1 MPLQQGIQLI
11 VTVARAGGGYDCS
24 AFDGLALPHPV
35 LVQFEHVDSAS
46 ARSDMDRLAT
56 ALLAELQGSICAN
69 RLQPPCGGH
78 AAGCHALSEADCHK
92 LLVLVGDDFT
102 AAVPANLPQDWFQ
115 TLGNFQVLPVLP
127 DTARPSAPMLLPS
140 PLSAINVAF
149 WSRGIEEAL
158 PAVFQ
163 VAGVTAA
170 QPRIFISYR
179 QTDVAA
185 AAIQLFDVLSHDGFD
200 VFLDHF
206 RVPPGVNFQERLRQ
220 ELGNKAMVL
229 VLESPNL
236 ASSQWVAFEIA
247 EARACGLGLAALN
260 FAGAPQMAGIDPSLR
275 LSLHTGNITPGGE
288 IDDAALSQVRAF
300 VRSQHDRAL
309 LRRRILLEQSFEQ
322 AVVQA
327 GGCAPQRFA
336 DGSFRIVAPTK
347 TYHAWLTPRPP
358 ELPDYHR
365 AHGATLPPAEAVL
378 IGLSQLMEVSRQ
390 RQHEWLAGLCNM
402 TLIDEGMMARA
413 VGDMVRGTL

>member
-11 VTVARAGGGYDCS
+11 VTVAQTGVGYHCYT
-24 AFDGLALPHPV
+24 FDGLALPHPV
-35 LVQFEHVDSAS
+35 LIQFEHVGSAS
-46 ARSDMDRLAT
+46 ASRDMDQLAA

-69 RLQPPCGGH
+69 RLPAPCGGL
-78 AAGCHALSEADCHK
+78 ATICHALREADCQK

-102 AAVPANLPQDWFQ
+102 AAVPSTLAKDWFQ
-115 TLGNFQVLPVLP
+115 TSGNFQVLPVLP
-127 DTARPSAPMLLPS
+127 DTARPRAPMLLS
-140 PLSAINVAF
+140 GPLSAINVAF
-149 WSRGIEEAL
+149 WSQGIEEAL

-163 VAGVTAA
+163 VAGITAA

-206 RVPPGVNFQERLRQ
+206 RVPPGVNFQQRLRQ
-220 ELGNKAMVL
+220 ELGDKAMVL

-236 ASSQWVAFEIA
+236 ASSRWVAFEIA
-247 EARACGLGLAALN
+247 EARASGLGLAALN
-260 FAGAPQMAGIDPSLR
+260 FSGAPLMAGIDPSLR
-275 LSLHTGNITPGGE
+275 LFLNAADIAAGGE
-288 IDDAALSQVRAF
+288 IENAALGRVRAF

-327 GGCAPQRFA
+327 GGRLPQRFA
-336 DGSFRIVAPTK
+336 NGSFRIVAPTK
-347 TYHAWLTPRPP
+347 SYHAWLTPRPP

-365 AHGATLPPAEAVL
+365 AYGATLPGTEAVI
-378 IGLSQLMEVSRQ
+378 IGLSNLMEVSRQ